1 MLRIVLTLA
10 GVLVAGAAQAHTGH
24 DHAAGFVSGFLHQF
38 SGAYHML
45 AMVAVGLWALQLGR
59 GALFLVPAA
68 FVAVMAAAGSF
79 GYLGLVPPGVEAAIL
94 ASLVVIG
101 GAVALSLRLH
111 IVAAMLVVGVFAA
124 AHGVAHGTELPAAA
138 GALGYTLGFVVATAA
153 LHAVGIAIGLISAR
167 HFSGRA
173 TRLAGAAVALG
184 GLALAAF

>member
-24 DHAAGFVSGFLHQF
+24 DHAAGFVSGLVHPLT
-38 SGAYHML
+38 GIDHLL
-45 AMVAVGLWALQLGR
+45 AMVAVGLWASQLGR
-59 GALFLVPAA
+59 GALLLVPAA

-111 IVAAMLVVGVFAA
+111 TVAAMLVVGVFAA
-124 AHGVAHGTELPAAA
+124 AHGVAHGAELPEAA
-138 GALGYTLGFVVATAA
+138 GTLGYTLGFVMATAA
-153 LHAVGIAIGLISAR
+153 LHAVGIELGLLSAR
-167 HFSGRA
+167 RFSGRA
-173 TRLAGAAVALG
+173 TRLAGAAVALS